1 MPKFK
6 SKQKNNNNNIKKS
19 FSEIKKKLEW
29 LDPFH
34 YVDLF
39 AMPVVKKYTDSQFVE
54 GVVNLFFAGMFA
66 TMVYFGL
73 SLLFG
78 SSTPLVIVYSESME
92 PAFFRGDIMGLTGA
106 NVDSSSI
113 QEIVLNRKI
122 SGVPVSEYTM
132 PNYDGVNLKSIIF
145 ENGEEIF
152 LGGGSKGDVI
162 VYTSYPQNIPII
174 HRTIIKINA
183 EDGTFFLTKGDNQK
197 TNPTYDQDCGK
208 ILLNNPEKSC
218 ITFFAV
224 KPEEIQG
231 KAFFRIPMVGCLK
244 LWLVDDLLSI
254 MTTGKLPPNF
264 NGFC

>member
-6 SKQKNNNNNIKKS
+6 SKQQQSNNIKKS
-19 FSEIKKKLEW
+19 FSNFKKKLEW

-54 GVVNLFFAGMFA
+54 GVVNLFFAGVFA
-66 TMVYFGL
+66 TMFYFGL

-78 SSTPLVIVYSESME
+78 SATPLVIVYSESME
-92 PAFFRGDIMGLTGA
+92 PAFFRGDIMGLTGT
-106 NVDSSSI
+106 NGDSVSV
-113 QEIVLNRKI
+113 QEITLNKKI
-122 SGVPVSEYTM
+122 SEVPVNEYAM
-132 PNYDGVNLKSIIF
+132 PNYEGAKLKSIIF
-145 ENGEEIF
+145 ENGEEIIPGD
-152 LGGGSKGDVI
+152 GGVEGDVI
-162 VYTSYPQNIPII
+162 VYTSYPQSIPII
-174 HRTIIKINA
+174 HRAIVKINA

-208 ILLNNPEKSC
+208 IFLNNPEKEC

-224 KPEEIQG
+224 KPEDIQG
-231 KAFFRIPMVGCLK
+231 KAFFRIPLVGCVK
-244 LWLVDDLLSI
+244 LWIVDDFISI
-254 MTTGKLPPNF
+254 ITTGKLPQNF